1 MDPQSG
7 GLAVEDGIEVGATI
21 QFHVRDAAIA
31 DEDLRTLLD
40 REAEGA
46 AGALLFT

>member
-7 GLAVEDGIEVGATI
+7 GLAVGDGIEVGGTI

-31 DEDLRTLLD
+31 DEDLRTLST
-40 REAEGA
+40 EGGGA
-46 AGALLFT
+46 AGALVFS